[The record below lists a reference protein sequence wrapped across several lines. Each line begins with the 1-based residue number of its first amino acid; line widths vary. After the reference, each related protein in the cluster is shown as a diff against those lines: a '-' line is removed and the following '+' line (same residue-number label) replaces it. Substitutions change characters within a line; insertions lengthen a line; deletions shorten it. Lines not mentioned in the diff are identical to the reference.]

1 MGYYYFPKSSP
12 RAVKDGIK
20 VKSKRGD
27 IGEQWWSKRFLDA
40 LNRMGMDNRLVRGKT
55 YARKGQ
61 VTSMDIKNGIVH
73 ASVQG
78 SRPRPY
84 QVSIGLNTWD
94 EKEWRKII
102 AEIANQALHAASLL
116 SGEIPHEIEEIVETA
131 GVHLFPGS
139 AKDLKTD
146 CNCPDYANPCKHIAA
161 VYYILAERFDA
172 DPFLIFAMRG
182 KEKEEF
188 LEELRKERGSPEDEP
203 APEPQSAETLVSEPA
218 PLSPVG
224 FYDLKTSLDDFK
236 VHPTTEPDVHGAVLR
251 RLGPSP
257 LSVGKKN
264 FSELIA
270 PVYEFAPEYVRRM
283 IHGDEE
289 MNSEK

>member
-40 LNRMGMDNRLVRGKT
+40 LNRMGMDNRLARGKT

-61 VTSMDIKNGIVH
+61 VTSLDIKNGIVH

-94 EKEWRKII
+94 EKEWKKVI

-182 KEKEEF
+182 KEKEEL
-188 LEELRKERGSPEDEP
+188 LEELRRERGSPEDEP
-203 APEPQSAETLVSEPA
+203 VPEPQFTDTSGSESV

-236 VHPTTEPDVHGAVLR
+236 VHPTAEPEVTGAVLR

-257 LSVGKKN
+257 LFVGKKN

-270 PVYEFAPEYVRRM
+270 PVYEFAPEYVRKM
-283 IHGDEE
+283 IHGDE
-289 MNSEK
+289 NPHSEK